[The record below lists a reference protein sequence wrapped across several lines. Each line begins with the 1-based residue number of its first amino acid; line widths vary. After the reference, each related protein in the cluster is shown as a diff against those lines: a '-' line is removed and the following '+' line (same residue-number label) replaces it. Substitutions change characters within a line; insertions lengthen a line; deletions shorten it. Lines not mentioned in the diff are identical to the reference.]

1 MALADN
7 IILVGVI
14 ALTVGFVYLYVTTR
28 QYLRQGFQ
36 DSSGNPIPL
45 TLPKVVVLNQPY
57 TTQAIRGAD
66 DYELS
71 SVFQNESEKELSTG
85 LRNKLMSQY
94 PMDWSSQPPSSAVFQ
109 KGQRQMFQDQ
119 KGQRQIFQDQKGQ
132 REMFQNQQTQ
142 NPQWY
147 LGQQVT
153 DSSGNPVN
161 LEGKPVEAVTG
172 PLDASGNPYEFIEDN
187 AVMPPDTLAV
197 EQHEKKILQTYQ
209 PKHAGDLTTYN
220 VDDAMELI
228 RKIYD
233 QKGEVP
239 QVVRKKN
246 NVYEVVGTRKKNE
259 QVVYEETDQ
268 EAPASTDPVVAIGE
282 NMTVV
287 PQTAKDTNAALD
299 PFYSMDSTNR
309 GRWNYRSWTPGL
321 ERMFPPT
328 EPRENWY

>member
-14 ALTVGFVYLYVTTR
+14 AFTVGFIYLFITTR
-28 QYLRQGFQ
+28 QYLRQGFR
-36 DSSGNPIPL
+36 DSSGNSVDLSGTPL
-45 TLPKVVVLNQPY
+45 VVDQVVNPY
-57 TTQAIRGAD
+57 TTQAIRSAD
-66 DYELS
+66 DYEINM
-71 SVFQNESEKELSTG
+71 VFQNESDRELSTG

-94 PMDWSSQPPSSAVFQ
+94 PMDWASQPPSSA
-109 KGQRQMFQDQ
+109 
-119 KGQRQIFQDQKGQ
+119 IFQKGQ
-132 REMFQNQQTQ
+132 REMFQNQQQTQ

-161 LEGKPVEAVTG
+161 LEDKPVDAVTG
-172 PLDASGNPYEFIEDN
+172 PLDASGNPYNFIEDN
-187 AVMPPDTLAV
+187 AIMPPDTLAV

-259 QVVYEETDQ
+259 QIVYEETDQ
-268 EAPASTDPVVAIGE
+268 EAPASMEPMPTVGE
-282 NMTVV
+282 NVTVV
-287 PQTAKDTNAALD
+287 PQAAKDADAALD
-299 PFYSMDSTNR
+299 PFYNTDSSTHQ

-328 EPRENWY
+328 EPRKNWY

>member
-7 IILVGVI
+7 IILIGVI
-14 ALTVGFVYLYVTTR
+14 ALTVAFVYLYVTTR

-71 SVFQNESEKELSTG
+71 MVFQNESDKELSVG

-94 PMDWSSQPPSSAVFQ
+94 PMDWASQPPSSA
-109 KGQRQMFQDQ
+109 MF
-119 KGQRQIFQDQKGQ
+119 QKGQ

-153 DSSGNPVN
+153 DSLGNPVN
-161 LEGKPVEAVTG
+161 LDGNPVEVVSG
-172 PLDASGNPYEFIEDN
+172 PLDASGNPYEFVEDN
-187 AVMPPDTLAV
+187 AIMPPDTLAV
-197 EQHEKKILQTYQ
+197 EQEEKKILQTYQ

-268 EAPASTDPVVAIGE
+268 EAPVSTDPVVAVGE
-282 NMTVV
+282 NITVV
-287 PQTAKDTNAALD
+287 PQAAKDTNAALD
-299 PFYSMDSTNR
+299 PFYTVDSTHK

-328 EPRENWY
+328 EPRQNWY

>member
-1 MALADN
+1 MALADT

-14 ALTVGFVYLYVTTR
+14 ALTVGFVYVFITTR

-71 SVFQNESEKELSTG
+71 SVFQNESEKELSAD

-94 PMDWSSQPPSSAVFQ
+94 PMDWASQPPSSSVFQ
-109 KGQRQMFQDQ
+109 KGQRQM
-119 KGQRQIFQDQKGQ
+119 FQDQKGQ

-161 LEGKPVEAVTG
+161 LEDKPVDAVTG
-172 PLDASGNPYEFIEDN
+172 PLDVSGNPYEFVEDN
-187 AVMPPDTLAV
+187 AIMPPDTLAV
-197 EQHEKKILQTYQ
+197 EQEEKKILQTYQ
-209 PKHAGDLTTYN
+209 PKHAGDLSTYN

-259 QVVYEETDQ
+259 QIVYEETDQ
-268 EAPASTDPVVAIGE
+268 EAPASMEPMPTVGE
-282 NMTVV
+282 NVTVV
-287 PQTAKDTNAALD
+287 PQAAKDADAALD
-299 PFYSMDSTNR
+299 PFYNTDSSTHQ

-328 EPRENWY
+328 EPRKNWY

>member
-7 IILVGVI
+7 IILIGVI
-14 ALTVGFVYLYVTTR
+14 ALTVAFVYLYVTTR

-71 SVFQNESEKELSTG
+71 MVFQNESDKELSVG

-94 PMDWSSQPPSSAVFQ
+94 PMDWASQPPSSA
-109 KGQRQMFQDQ
+109 MF
-119 KGQRQIFQDQKGQ
+119 QKGQ

-153 DSSGNPVN
+153 DSLGNPVN
-161 LEGKPVEAVTG
+161 LDGKPVEVVSG
-172 PLDASGNPYEFIEDN
+172 PLDASGNPYEFVEDN
-187 AVMPPDTLAV
+187 AIMPPDTLAV
-197 EQHEKKILQTYQ
+197 EREEKKILQTYQ

-233 QKGEVP
+233 EKGEVP

-268 EAPASTDPVVAIGE
+268 EAPVSTDPVVAVGE
-282 NMTVV
+282 NITVV
-287 PQTAKDTNAALD
+287 PQAAKDTNAALD
-299 PFYSMDSTNR
+299 PFYTVDSTHK

-328 EPRENWY
+328 EPRQNWY

>member
-14 ALTVGFVYLYVTTR
+14 AFTVGFIYLFITTR
-28 QYLRQGFQ
+28 QYLRQVFR
-36 DSSGNPIPL
+36 DSSGNSVDLSGTPL
-45 TLPKVVVLNQPY
+45 VVDQVVNPY
-57 TTQAIRGAD
+57 TTQAIRSAD
-66 DYELS
+66 DYEINM
-71 SVFQNESEKELSTG
+71 VFQNESDRELSTG

-94 PMDWSSQPPSSAVFQ
+94 PMDWASQPPSSA
-109 KGQRQMFQDQ
+109 MF
-119 KGQRQIFQDQKGQ
+119 QKGQ
-132 REMFQNQQTQ
+132 REMFQNQQQTQ

-161 LEGKPVEAVTG
+161 LEDKPVDAVTG
-172 PLDASGNPYEFIEDN
+172 PLDASGNPYNFIEDN
-187 AVMPPDTLAV
+187 AIMPPDTLAV

-259 QVVYEETDQ
+259 QIVYEETDQ
-268 EAPASTDPVVAIGE
+268 EAPASMEPMPTVGE
-282 NMTVV
+282 NVTVV
-287 PQTAKDTNAALD
+287 PQAAKDADAALD
-299 PFYSMDSTNR
+299 PFYNTDSSTHQ

-328 EPRENWY
+328 EPRKNWY

>member
-7 IILVGVI
+7 IILIGVI
-14 ALTVGFVYLYVTTR
+14 ALTVAFLYLYVTTR

-71 SVFQNESEKELSTG
+71 MVFQNESDKELSVG

-94 PMDWSSQPPSSAVFQ
+94 PMDWASQPPSSA
-109 KGQRQMFQDQ
+109 MF
-119 KGQRQIFQDQKGQ
+119 QKGQ

-153 DSSGNPVN
+153 DSLGNPVN
-161 LEGKPVEAVTG
+161 LDGNPVEVVSG
-172 PLDASGNPYEFIEDN
+172 PLDASGNPYEFVEDN
-187 AVMPPDTLAV
+187 AIMPPDTLAV
-197 EQHEKKILQTYQ
+197 EQEEKKILQTYQ

-268 EAPASTDPVVAIGE
+268 EAPVSTDPVVAVGE
-282 NMTVV
+282 NITVV
-287 PQTAKDTNAALD
+287 PQAAKDTNAALD
-299 PFYSMDSTNR
+299 PFYTVDSTHK

-328 EPRENWY
+328 EPRQNWY

>member
-14 ALTVGFVYLYVTTR
+14 AFTVGFIYLFITTR
-28 QYLRQGFQ
+28 QYLRQVFR
-36 DSSGNPIPL
+36 DSSGNSVDLSGTPL
-45 TLPKVVVLNQPY
+45 VVDQVVNPY
-57 TTQAIRGAD
+57 TTQAIRSAD
-66 DYELS
+66 DYEINM
-71 SVFQNESEKELSTG
+71 VFQNESDRELSTG

-94 PMDWSSQPPSSAVFQ
+94 PMDWASQPPSSA
-109 KGQRQMFQDQ
+109 MF
-119 KGQRQIFQDQKGQ
+119 QKGQ
-132 REMFQNQQTQ
+132 REMFQNQQQTQ

-161 LEGKPVEAVTG
+161 LEDKPVDAVTG
-172 PLDASGNPYEFIEDN
+172 PLDASGNPYNFIEDN
-187 AVMPPDTLAV
+187 AIMPPDTLAV

-259 QVVYEETDQ
+259 QIVYEETDQ
-268 EAPASTDPVVAIGE
+268 EAPASMEPMPTVGE
-282 NMTVV
+282 NVTVV
-287 PQTAKDTNAALD
+287 PQAAKDADAALD
-299 PFYSMDSTNR
+299 PFYNTDSSTHQ

-328 EPRENWY
+328 EPRQNWY

>member
-14 ALTVGFVYLYVTTR
+14 AFTVGFIYLFITTR
-28 QYLRQGFQ
+28 QYLRQVFR
-36 DSSGNPIPL
+36 DSSGNSVDLSGTPL
-45 TLPKVVVLNQPY
+45 VVDQVVNPY
-57 TTQAIRGAD
+57 TTQAIRSAD
-66 DYELS
+66 DYEINM
-71 SVFQNESEKELSTG
+71 VFQNESDRELSTG

-94 PMDWSSQPPSSAVFQ
+94 PMDWASQPPSSA
-109 KGQRQMFQDQ
+109 
-119 KGQRQIFQDQKGQ
+119 IFQKGQ
-132 REMFQNQQTQ
+132 REMFQNQQQTQ

-161 LEGKPVEAVTG
+161 LEDKPVDAVTG
-172 PLDASGNPYEFIEDN
+172 PLDASGNPYNFIEDN
-187 AVMPPDTLAV
+187 AIMPPDTLAV

-259 QVVYEETDQ
+259 QIVYEETDQ
-268 EAPASTDPVVAIGE
+268 EAPASMEPMPTVGE
-282 NMTVV
+282 NVTVV
-287 PQTAKDTNAALD
+287 PQAAKDADAALD
-299 PFYSMDSTNR
+299 PFYNTDSSTHQ

-328 EPRENWY
+328 EPRQNWY

>member
-14 ALTVGFVYLYVTTR
+14 AFTVGFIYLFITTR

-45 TLPKVVVLNQPY
+45 ALPKVINQPY
-57 TTQAIRGAD
+57 ITQAIHGAD

-71 SVFQNESEKELSTG
+71 MVFQNESDRELSTD
-85 LRNKLMSQY
+85 LRNKLKSQY
-94 PMDWSSQPPSSAVFQ
+94 PMDWASQPPSSA
-109 KGQRQMFQDQ
+109 MF
-119 KGQRQIFQDQKGQ
+119 QKGQ
-132 REMFQNQQTQ
+132 REMFQNQQQTQ

-161 LEGKPVEAVTG
+161 LEDKPVDAVTG
-172 PLDASGNPYEFIEDN
+172 PLDASGNPYNFIEDN
-187 AVMPPDTLAV
+187 AIMPPDTLAV

-233 QKGEVP
+233 EKGEVP

-259 QVVYEETDQ
+259 QIVYEETDQ
-268 EAPASTDPVVAIGE
+268 EAAASTDPVPAIGE

-287 PQTAKDTNAALD
+287 PQAAKDTNAALD
-299 PFYSMDSTNR
+299 PFYTVDSTHK

-328 EPRENWY
+328 EPRQNWY

>member
-14 ALTVGFVYLYVTTR
+14 AFTVGFIYLFITTR
-28 QYLRQGFQ
+28 QYLRQGFR
-36 DSSGNPIPL
+36 DSSGNSVDLSGTPL
-45 TLPKVVVLNQPY
+45 VVDQVVNPY
-57 TTQAIRGAD
+57 TTQAIRSAD
-66 DYELS
+66 DYEINM
-71 SVFQNESEKELSTG
+71 VFQNESDRELSTD
-85 LRNKLMSQY
+85 LRNKLKSQY
-94 PMDWSSQPPSSAVFQ
+94 PMDWASQPPSSA
-109 KGQRQMFQDQ
+109 
-119 KGQRQIFQDQKGQ
+119 IFQKGQ
-132 REMFQNQQTQ
+132 REMFQNQQQTQ

-161 LEGKPVEAVTG
+161 LEDKPVDAVTG
-172 PLDASGNPYEFIEDN
+172 PLDASGNPYNFIEDN
-187 AVMPPDTLAV
+187 AIMPPDTLAV

-259 QVVYEETDQ
+259 QIVYEETDQ
-268 EAPASTDPVVAIGE
+268 EAPASMEPMPTVGE
-282 NMTVV
+282 NVTVV
-287 PQTAKDTNAALD
+287 PQAAKDADAALD
-299 PFYSMDSTNR
+299 PFYNTDSSTHQ

-328 EPRENWY
+328 EPRKNWY